1 MSKFF
6 EFVILSGIGHDL
18 LAIDIDNSNGITYA
32 MEILFEPQIICIE
45 PKTTTPPP
53 LIEKFLQPEEG
64 LRLHSSRKESFLHE
78 FVLTDSNHQKL
89 YGFTLTTFPQFS
101 TNKYQSLFE
110 LFKKQGRETGLPS
123 TLHSPR
129 SIAIVTKYPFHQTF
143 HRILNLFL
151 DSCKTPKLTKT
162 SVKQLVQILSRVTVS
177 KNLQLPSIVSITEN
191 SSVVIP
197 KIKLD
202 SDLPLVDIDYRPL
215 FSTLSPENIIIVF
228 TALLHERQ
236 IVFISKILTNLT
248 QCIIAMISLLY
259 PLKWHHPLIP
269 VLPADFIEIFQSPVP
284 SLIGCYSSII
294 EMEFPT
300 GDTVI
305 VDIDSDHIVS
315 ETSLKALPI
324 RIQLK
329 LKKIIEKYCNLYEGP
344 KKSLR
349 ISPLS
354 GYKSIE
360 MIPEESGY
368 LSTSFSSSESDDDVF
383 DYDDDDD
390 DDDDDDEYYEETENF
405 KLPIK
410 WRNLNQKKMSEN
422 NNNGLKK
429 KNNFDHNDQKTCENN
444 YKKKKPNN
452 KKPNQTKIIYS
463 KSYDQN
469 VLKNNL
475 KKKNLDRIFSSKL
488 QLQQKN
494 FISESN
500 DDIIPWIFPKTQFNN
515 QFSKQNFFNNKNSK
529 EKDEKH
535 EEEQKEKKPNNNNN
549 EKEQEKVD
557 ENAKNKKEKEKE
569 KKRERERET
578 NRKEKEKEKV
588 DENEKEIKKEKKF
601 LKIEKI
607 RKGFLSIFV
616 KWLKNYPRFVITPT
630 EENPDPDDLFDSI
643 GFLKHAPEDSI
654 LFLRKFLNSQ
664 MFISYI
670 EEKILDLNKDDHYF
684 EKFVE
689 NKMKL
694 QSKIYFKYSSCFI
707 QGYLLQKMGN
717 KYHFWEKKF
726 VSLEKDKL
734 KCYLNNHGYLN
745 NKNKQSKINNKSE
758 KEKNPVQIY
767 SLIKG
772 KTKIYI
778 PQKLSK
784 NEIQN
789 IGYPFKIKFP
799 IYQRNR
805 NRNRNRNWNTD
816 VSVGVDVDVDKDMA
830 VDVNKNANKDKNLI
844 KKQHKEIH
852 FAAATRKSR
861 RKWIKILKASSI
873 SQEETDFLQSFN
885 KIQTK
890 ESHKNFIKKKR
901 MEKEEIVRTN
911 ETKFLTSKKKV
922 VSIGVLPKKKINIEK
937 NENNQQEDQDEINS
951 KFQYPFLENE
961 IIEKKK

>member
-1 MSKFF
+1 MSQFF

-101 TNKYQSLFE
+101 KNKYQSLFE
-110 LFKKQGRETGLPS
+110 LFKKQGRQTGLPS

-151 DSCKTPKLTKT
+151 ESCKTPKLTKT
-162 SVKQLVQILSRVTVS
+162 SVKQLVKILSRVTVS

-191 SSVVIP
+191 SSVVLP
-197 KIKLD
+197 KIKLE
-202 SDLPLVDIDYRPL
+202 SDLPLVDIDYCPL
-215 FSTLSPENIIIVF
+215 FSSLSPENIIIVF

-294 EMEFPT
+294 EMEFPA

-354 GYKSIE
+354 GYKSIK

-368 LSTSFSSSESDDDVF
+368 LSTSFSSSESDDDDF
-383 DYDDDDD
+383 D
-390 DDDDDDEYYEETENF
+390 DDDDDDETDNF

-410 WRNLNQKKMSEN
+410 WRNLNQKKMTEN
-422 NNNGLKK
+422 NKHSLNK
-429 KNNFDHNDQKTCENN
+429 KNNFYNNNNKKTSENN
-444 YKKKKPNN
+444 AKKKKPNHSN
-452 KKPNQTKIIYS
+452 PNQTKIIYS
-463 KSYDQN
+463 KSYDHN
-469 VLKNNL
+469 VVKNNL
-475 KKKNLDRIFSSKL
+475 KKKNLDQIFASKL

-494 FISESN
+494 FLSESN

-515 QFSKQNFFNNKNSK
+515 QFSKEIYSNNKNK
-529 EKDEKH
+529 
-535 EEEQKEKKPNNNNN
+535 Q
-549 EKEQEKVD
+549 EKEQEQEKPT
-557 ENAKNKKEKEKE
+557 KNKKEKEN
-569 KKRERERET
+569 KRE
-578 NRKEKEKEKV
+578 NKRKQKEKV
-588 DENEKEIKKEKKF
+588 NENENGNKKQKKF

-694 QSKIYFKYSSCFI
+694 QSKIYLKYSTCFI

-726 VSLEKDKL
+726 VSLERDQL
-734 KCYLNNHGYLN
+734 KCYLNNPGYLN
-745 NKNKQSKINNKSE
+745 NKSKQSKINNKSE
-758 KEKNPVQIY
+758 KEKSPVQIY

-799 IYQRNR
+799 IYSRNR
-805 NRNRNRNWNTD
+805 NRNRNHNTNRNWNLDMD
-816 VSVGVDVDVDKDMA
+816 VGFDVGIGAGVDVDL
-830 VDVNKNANKDKNLI
+830 DVNVNVVKDNDSDENIIKNKI

-922 VSIGVLPKKKINIEK
+922 VSIGVLPTKKINMEK
-937 NENNQQEDQDEINS
+937 NENKQQEDQDEINS